1 MAGCKI
7 FLSSNLMSL
16 KTFFF
21 FFLNCMSASAQLQAP
36 FYLKFYLKSVN
47 LISSLACGYTTR
59 NICGSFAE
67 QMLQHYAPAIINKTG
82 YSGLL
87 LCSQS
92 TQSSCVCVSSPFTQK
107 WVIKQWF
114 LYFFAKWNCRYTL
127 SDFSVCVCFAS
138 TSWHFLRNVIPYII
152 SCSLLK
158 RFSEKI
164 LDPKSWKCNTIWKF
178 FNF

>member
-1 MAGCKI
+1 MNFNLRYCFFFFFFSISSKKTHHEQMAGCKN

-16 KTFFF
+16 KNFFF

-67 QMLQHYAPAIINKTG
+67 QMLQRYAPAIINKTG

-92 TQSSCVCVSSPFTQK
+92 TQSSCVCVCP
-107 WVIKQWF
+107 V
-114 LYFFAKWNCRYTL
+114 LL
-127 SDFSVCVCFAS
+127 
-138 TSWHFLRNVIPYII
+138 HRNG
-152 SCSLLK
+152 S
-158 RFSEKI
+158 
-164 LDPKSWKCNTIWKF
+164 
-178 FNF
+178 